1 LTVVPSSD
9 ANTVLEPARSSTAYG
24 NKRLINHALQQGADM
39 PEFFAPLIKTGVA
52 AHSGY
57 CRIDDIDGWC
67 EFVAGGLALQRV
79 SVKFVDHL

>member
-9 ANTVLEPARSSTAYG
+9 ANAVLEPVRSSTAYG

-39 PEFFAPLIKTGVA
+39 TEFFGLLIETGVA
-52 AHSGY
+52 ARSGY

-67 EFVAGGLALQRV
+67 EFEAGGLAFQRV
-79 SVKFVDHL
+79 SV